1 MSIAMTTL
9 HRRSPNRWS
18 VTIGMVALVLA
29 ISALPILVWGA
40 DERSLRVIVRV
51 TARCSGMLL
60 FTVFAMPALS
70 RLQRVGGWLDRN
82 SPAIFLAFTA
92 SHLIHLGAL
101 IAWASFFPGSFFAD
115 FQLVPVLLGAG
126 LYVFIA
132 LIAIKAVAG
141 LSAGQLRLNRVETVG
156 MYLLVGCVRA
166 VVRCPG
172 ARERPAC
179 GADARRFISARES
192 PCAECGRSRQQ
203 SECWLIL
210 PRSGSR

>member
-9 HRRSPNRWS
+9 HRRSSNRWS

-40 DERSLRVIVRV
+40 DERSLRVIVRL

-70 RLQRVGGWLDRN
+70 RLQRVGGGLDRN

-115 FQLVPVLLGAG
+115 FQVGPVLLGAG

-132 LIAIKAVAG
+132 LIAIKAVAS
-141 LSAGQLRLNRVETVG
+141 LSAGRLRLNRVETVG
-156 MYLLVGCVRA
+156 MYLLWAVFTLSFAAQARA
-166 VVRCPG
+166 
-172 ARERPAC
+172 
-179 GADARRFISARES
+179 SALHAALTLAALS
-192 PCAECGRSRQQ
+192 A
-203 SECWLIL
+203 L
-210 PRSGSR
+210 GSRLVPSAVAPDNRVNVG